1 MTNVWSQ
8 LDPMGTQEG
17 DLAGY
22 DVEAV
27 DGSIGKID
35 ASSYTGNGQTAATD
49 CNHVVVGT
57 ATTSCGWGP
66 VQGFLGARA
75 RP

>member
-8 LDPMGTQEG
+8 RDPMWTQEG

-35 ASSYTGNGQTAATD
+35 ASSYTGNGQTEATD
-49 CNHVVVGT
+49 YNHVVVDT
-57 ATTSCGWGP
+57 ATTSSGWAP
-66 VQGFLGARA
+66 VHGFLGVRA
-75 RP
+75 